1 MKLSRVLAAPLA
13 VGILA
18 VAAPAVT
25 AHDVVVGG
33 EPADQ
38 AVLEEFPAEVSLEF
52 SGYIQDD
59 FNTFAVSDVATD
71 EVLFSGE
78 PAIDGRWARL
88 EVPSDVDPGVGEYRI
103 GFQITSSDGHSTRGM
118 TTFTVGEAEPTQETE
133 QAPAVEEEESGGL
146 VDGPLAWVLGAVGIL
161 AILGVIAM
169 AIARG
174 RNTPQE

>member
-1 MKLSRVLAAPLA
+1 MKLSRVLAASLA

-18 VAAPAVT
+18 VSAPVAA

-38 AVLEEFPAEVSLEF
+38 AVLEEFPDEVSLEF
-52 SGYIQDD
+52 SGYIQED

-88 EVPSDVDPGVGEYRI
+88 EVPGEVDPGDGQYRI

-118 TTFTVGEAEPTQETE
+118 TTFTVGEAKPAEETE
-133 QAPAVEEEESGGL
+133 QAPVSEEESGGL

>member
-18 VAAPAVT
+18 VSAPVAA

-38 AVLEEFPAEVSLEF
+38 AVLEEFPDEVSLEF
-52 SGYIQDD
+52 SGYIQED

-78 PAIDGRWARL
+78 PAIDGRWASASRCP
-88 EVPSDVDPGVGEYRI
+88 VRWTPVTV
-103 GFQITSSDGHSTRGM
+103 STASVSRSPP
-118 TTFTVGEAEPTQETE
+118 PTATP
-133 QAPAVEEEESGGL
+133 PAG
-146 VDGPLAWVLGAVGIL
+146 
-161 AILGVIAM
+161 
-169 AIARG
+169 
-174 RNTPQE
+174 